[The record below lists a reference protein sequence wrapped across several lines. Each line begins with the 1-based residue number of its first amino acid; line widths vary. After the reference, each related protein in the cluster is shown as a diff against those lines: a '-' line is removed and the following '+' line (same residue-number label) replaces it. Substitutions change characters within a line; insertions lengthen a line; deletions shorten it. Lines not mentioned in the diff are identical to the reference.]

1 MTIFLCGF
9 MGCGKSTIG
18 KLLAKAMGLLYIDS
32 DEYIVEQEK
41 MTIPQIFEKYGEPVF
56 RQKEAQALKLLCEK
70 NAVISC
76 GGGAM
81 LNPETAEYANKNGIV
96 VFADV
101 PFEVCY
107 ERIKYDSNR
116 PLVAEKG
123 EQGLLEL
130 YNQRY
135 PIYEKH
141 SKIKVDCN
149 NSPLKCVE
157 LIKSEI
163 HTLVH

>member
-1 MTIFLCGF
+1 MVIYKNIRRFCRCIFVALCIAICIVSIFATEVEYDGYVVKLSQPMPIMSTF
-9 MGCGKSTIG
+9 GADGEAIKELEYHDSVYVVEDAAIIDELIKS
-18 KLLAKAMGLLYIDS
+18 
-32 DEYIVEQEK
+32 
-41 MTIPQIFEKYGEPVF
+41 
-56 RQKEAQALKLLCEK
+56 
-70 NAVISC
+70 
-76 GGGAM
+76 
-81 LNPETAEYANKNGIV
+81 GIV

-107 ERIKYDSNR
+107 ERIKHDSNR

-130 YNQRY
+130 YNKRY